1 MKILLLSP
9 PYLPDYMRNARCDFV
24 SWSSTQW
31 YPIWL
36 GYCGA
41 VLEKSGHNVRIIDAP
56 AYGLSHADAKKQIL
70 EFLPEFL
77 VVYSGLKSEDNDI
90 RFAEDISDKLGCKT
104 VFVGPY
110 TSISPE
116 NILKKS
122 EKINFTIKGEF
133 EYPVLELIEG
143 KKYENIRNL
152 LYRED
157 NKIKINEVRPFLTT
171 SELDNIPFVTDFF
184 SRHLDFKYYR
194 TISELYPFIDLMT
207 GRGCQWGLC
216 TYCLWVHSFITGQT
230 YNKRTIK
237 NVISEFKFIIKK
249 LKNIR
254 SIMIQDDTLQAERA
268 RELSEG
274 LLDGDIKIPWSCY
287 VRAEIDC
294 ETLKLMKKAGCRN
307 LHVGYESANKII
319 LKNIKKGLSPEK
331 MIQFTKDA
339 KKAGLRIHGD
349 FAIGFDG
356 ETKDT
361 INETIKFAKE
371 INPHTAQFQIM
382 IPYEG
387 TPFYNYLKENKFLK
401 DGVPNYPDLSSEQL
415 MEFSK
420 KAYISFYLSIQH
432 IIKIVK
438 NPYEYLIKQRKAIIS
453 AIPILMQNNI
463 FSRIVTLF
471 KK

>member
-9 PYLPDYMRNARCDFV
+9 PYLLDYMRNARCDFV

-31 YPIWL
+31 YPVWL

-41 VLEKSGHNVRIIDAP
+41 VLEKFGHNVRIIDAP
-56 AYGLSHADAKKQIL
+56 AYGLNHVDTKKQIL
-70 EFLPEFL
+70 KFCPEFL
-77 VVYSGLKSEDNDI
+77 VVYSGVKSENNDI
-90 RFAEDISDKLGCKT
+90 RFAEDILDILRCKV

-122 EKINFTIKGEF
+122 EKINFAIKGEF

-143 KKYENIRNL
+143 KKYGNIKNL

-184 SRHLDFKYYR
+184 NRHLNFKYYR

-207 GRGCQWGLC
+207 GRGCKWGLC

-237 NVISEFKFIIKK
+237 NVIEEFKFIKK
-249 LKNIR
+249 ELKNIR
-254 SIMIQDDTLQAERA
+254 SVMIQDDTLPAERA
-268 RELSEG
+268 RELSEA
-274 LLDGDIKIPWSCY
+274 LLKEDIKISWSCY
-287 VRAEIDC
+287 VRAEIDY
-294 ETLKLMKKAGCRN
+294 ETLKFMKKAGCRN

-319 LKNIKKGLSPEK
+319 LKNIKKGLSTER

-339 KKAGLRIHGD
+339 KKVGLRIHGD

-361 INETIKFAKE
+361 INETVKFAKK

-382 IPYEG
+382 IPYEE

-401 DGVPNYPDLSSEQL
+401 DGVPNYPDLSNEQL
-415 MEFSK
+415 KELSK
-420 KAYISFYLSIQH
+420 KAYISFYLSLQH
-432 IIKIVK
+432 IIKIIK
-438 NPYEYLIKQRKAIIS
+438 NPYEYLIKQRRAIIS
-453 AIPILMQNNI
+453 AIPIL
-463 FSRIVTLF
+463 FL